1 MREEIYM
8 AIDTGFRY
16 GDKDLKVKIIKNHH
30 INTMVDFGARAFEEI
45 GGEAVKSVAFVL
57 EKND

>member
-1 MREEIYM
+1 M